1 MRARQSFYFFITGTL
16 KINIFSEKL
25 QIPITLKNECQK
37 EYSKYIFWGGRA
49 SKMGKL
55 VFDLVKRKQKF
66 CLILFIFSL

>member
-37 EYSKYIFWGGRA
+37 EYSKYIFLGGE
-49 SKMGKL
+49 GL
-55 VFDLVKRKQKF
+55 QNGQIGFWPGQKKTK
-66 CLILFIFSL
+66 ILFDSLHI

>member
-37 EYSKYIFWGGRA
+37 EYSKYILGGGGGPPKWA
-49 SKMGKL
+49 NWFLTWSKENKNF
-55 VFDLVKRKQKF
+55 V
-66 CLILFIFSL
+66 